1 MKIEE
6 NGTNMLQKDEI
17 SSEFIL
23 ENRENQRIIFQKLFQ
38 IELGC

>member
-38 IELGC
+38 IKLGC